1 MNGYNPYN
9 PNTNYDTIPTSLPAP
24 EPGLYLA
31 EVVGYQD
38 TNYMGV
44 LDVKLQRYVGNDVV
58 WGQVISVKYMTPFYG
73 VTKQEGTSKNDDYD
87 STQKS
92 YGMWF
97 VPPDIGTTVIVA
109 VVSSDLKYAYWI
121 GCVPEDGMNFMVP
134 GIASTRYNVDGETE
148 RVPVAEYNRK
158 VNAGSQ
164 PDPTKIKKPKHPFSE
179 TLTTQGLINDDVR
192 GITTS
197 SARREIPSSVFGI
210 STPGPVDKAGP
221 TAQVGKKNTTVNIP
235 ISRLGGTTFVMDD
248 GDDKFLRELPA
259 GEGPPVYARIEQSE
273 QSGDKK
279 LPHNEL
285 VRIRTRTGHQILL
298 HNSEDLIYIGNA
310 KGTTWIE
317 LTSNGKID
325 IYAKDSISI
334 HTENDLNIKADRDI
348 NLDAGRDFNVKAT
361 NNIHFEA
368 GADTEIISTTDTKI
382 TSGGDSNILSTG
394 MHKETASKIYMNSSE
409 KAVAAIP
416 LVTSTVPAESGTVTT
431 IMKRVP
437 MQEPWA
443 HHENLDPLS
452 FLPAG
457 TDRTSGGTIETPTAY
472 KQYTILND
480 TFDKFLPPEPAP
492 GDQA

>member
-1 MNGYNPYN
+1 
-9 PNTNYDTIPTSLPAP
+9 
-24 EPGLYLA
+24 
-31 EVVGYQD
+31 
-38 TNYMGV
+38 
-44 LDVKLQRYVGNDVV
+44 
-58 WGQVISVKYMTPFYG
+58 
-73 VTKQEGTSKNDDYD
+73 
-87 STQKS
+87 
-92 YGMWF
+92 
-97 VPPDIGTTVIVA
+97 
-109 VVSSDLKYAYWI
+109 
-121 GCVPEDGMNFMVP
+121 
-134 GIASTRYNVDGETE
+134 
-148 RVPVAEYNRK
+148 
-158 VNAGSQ
+158 
-164 PDPTKIKKPKHPFSE
+164 
-179 TLTTQGLINDDVR
+179 
-192 GITTS
+192 
-197 SARREIPSSVFGI
+197 
-210 STPGPVDKAGP
+210 
-221 TAQVGKKNTTVNIP
+221 
-235 ISRLGGTTFVMDD
+235 
-248 GDDKFLRELPA
+248 
-259 GEGPPVYARIEQSE
+259 
-273 QSGDKK
+273 
-279 LPHNEL
+279 
-285 VRIRTRTGHQILL
+285 L

-480 TFDKFLPPEPAP
+480 TFDEFLPPEPAP